1 MIESIAG
8 RLSGQD
14 YPLLFV
20 EHNGIEWELEVSAT
34 SFREL
39 VAGAGDATVRVY
51 CHLHVREDL
60 MRLYGFA
67 TRGERSA
74 FRRLLS
80 VSGLG
85 PRQSLKILSGSSA
98 SQIEQ
103 MIESEDLTALS
114 RLPGIGK
121 KTAQK
126 IILQLRG
133 TLAAAAPTQESS
145 DAAGP
150 DGALLVALVDMGFDR
165 VRAAAVLQQVRGD
178 NPEAPEHE
186 VFRQAIVQ
194 LSPGVER

>member
-8 RLSGQD
+8 RLSGQE

-39 VAGAGDATVRVY
+39 VGGAVDTTVRVY

-60 MRLYGFA
+60 LRLYGFA
-67 TRGERSA
+67 TRAERSA

-85 PRQSLKILSGSSA
+85 PRQSLKILSSA
-98 SQIEQ
+98 AANQIER
-103 MIESEDLTALS
+103 MIESEDLASLS

-133 TLAAAAPTQESS
+133 TLAAAAPTQEAP

-194 LSPGVER
+194 LSPGVDR

>member
-8 RLSGQD
+8 RLSGQE

-20 EHNGIEWELEVSAT
+20 EHTGLEWELEVSAT

-85 PRQSLKILSGSSA
+85 PRQSLKILS
-98 SQIEQ
+98 
-103 MIESEDLTALS
+103 
-114 RLPGIGK
+114 K

-165 VRAAAVLQQVRGD
+165 VRAAAVLQQVRSE
-178 NPEAPEHE
+178 NREAPEHE